1 MLQVIRKSLGSTIMF
16 VLLALLI
23 ASFALW
29 GAGGLGGQSGA
40 VVATVG
46 SQEITTTQVRDAF
59 NGEMRRIREQFGPGV
74 TNEQALQ
81 FGVHRQVLDQ
91 LILNAALDEEAENL
105 GLLGSDEEVRI
116 WVRQM
121 EYFQDLTGKFSEVT
135 YEQVLTSRG
144 WGKEEFEDQV
154 RIDIARQQLV
164 EGVTETALVPTILQ
178 DTLYSY
184 RKESRKAEIAT
195 IPSTAITDLP
205 EPTEEDLLT
214 FYELSKT
221 NYRSPEYRDI
231 SFLILRPTDF
241 AAAGDFS
248 DEELQS
254 EYERRFDEFVI
265 PDRRAFQV
273 AILRTEDLAN
283 ELVER
288 VGAGEDFAAVA
299 AELTGLTEEELLGTP
314 ASYVELTRDYN
325 ERAADAVFNAEIGG
339 ITAPLETLVSWQIF
353 QVSEEIAG
361 SETPLEEVKDQL
373 SAALAEN
380 LGIDGL
386 YNAVGVVDD
395 EIAAGASLEEIAET
409 VGFAAVNIP
418 AVSPTGQTPD
428 GSLITNIE
436 IFPYLQEAFQRH
448 MDDEIEFIQSPT
460 GEDFYAIRVNG
471 ITEPVERPFEEV
483 KDQVRQVWI
492 QEESVKILGERAR
505 AALVAAEEGES
516 LESIASRH
524 GGVRFETD
532 AYVRDR
538 VFTQQELSRD
548 IASLMFS
555 LKLGEVGIE
564 QDARGN
570 GYVIL
575 KVLEITEQLPDEL
588 NFEYQALLGRL
599 SVEMKNDI
607 FNQFQIN
614 LRKDLKIEINEELLE
629 GMFDPDFQQQTGAFS
644 GQ

>member
-1 MLQVIRKSLGSTIMF
+1 MLQQIRKSLGSTIMF

-29 GAGGLGGQSGA
+29 GAGGGFGQQGL

-46 SQEITTTQVRDAF
+46 SQEITAVEVRDGF
-59 NGEMRRIREQFGPGV
+59 NAEMTRIREQFGAGI
-74 TNEQALQ
+74 TTDQALQ

-121 EYFQDLTGKFSEVT
+121 EYFQDLTGKFSPVT
-135 YEQVLTSRG
+135 YEQVLSSRG
-144 WGKEEFEDQV
+144 WGAKEFEDRV
-154 RIDIARQQLV
+154 RVDIARQQLV
-164 EGVTETALVPTILQ
+164 EGITETALVPAILQ

-195 IPSTAITDLP
+195 IPSSAVANLS
-205 EPTEEDLLT
+205 EPTEENLLA

-231 SFLILRPTDF
+231 FFLILRPSDF
-241 AAAGDFS
+241 ARAGDFT

-254 EYERRFDEFVI
+254 EYDRRFDEFVV
-265 PDRRAFQV
+265 PDRRVFQV
-273 AILRTEDLAN
+273 AILRTQDLAL

-288 VGAGEDFAAVA
+288 VKAGEGFAAVS
-299 AELTGLTEEELLGTP
+299 AELTGLTTDELLGGP
-314 ASYVELTRDYN
+314 SSYLELTRDYN
-325 ERAADAVFNAEIGG
+325 ERAADAVFNTGVG
-339 ITAPLETLVSWQIF
+339 DITEPLETLVSWQIF
-353 QVSEEIAG
+353 RVSEEIAG
-361 SETPLEEVKDQL
+361 SEQPFEDVKAEL
-373 SAALAEN
+373 SGTLAEG
-380 LGIDGL
+380 LGIDAL
-386 YNAVGVVDD
+386 YDAVGVVDD
-395 EIAAGASLEEIAET
+395 EIAAGASLEEIAEA
-409 VGFAAVNIP
+409 VGIP
-418 AVSPTGQTPD
+418 AIHIPSVSPTGQIPD

-436 IFPYLQEAFQRH
+436 VFPYLQEAFQRFI
-448 MDDEIEFIQSPT
+448 DDELEFPQSPT
-460 GEDFYAIRVNG
+460 GEEFYMIRVNG
-471 ITEPVERPFEEV
+471 ITEPVERPYADV
-483 KDQVRQVWI
+483 KDQVRQVWL

-505 AALVAAEEGES
+505 AALIAAENGES
-516 LESIASRH
+516 LQSIASRH
-524 GGVRFETD
+524 GGVRFET
-532 AYVRDR
+532 ASYVRDR
-538 VFTQQELSRD
+538 VFTQQELSPG

-564 QDARGN
+564 QDSRGT

-575 KVLEITEQLPDEL
+575 KVLEITEQFPDEL
-588 NFEYQALLGRL
+588 NFEYQSLLARL

-607 FNQFQIN
+607 FSQFQTN
-614 LRKDLKIEINEELLE
+614 LRRDLEITINEELLE
-629 GMFDPDFQQQTGAFS
+629 GMFDPDFQQQPGLFS